1 MLLGVGVGGVVVPT
15 LATYRLPAASRAI
28 PWGLSSWVRS
38 PLIVRMG
45 AALPLAPRLYTV
57 MLLVLELAT
66 KVSPAAFTATPDGL
80 VSPLIV
86 RIGAAGDLSK
96 RGGMGGLS
104 PPEMGRHNGEIKTP
118 RAAKISH

>member
-86 RIGAAGDLSK
+86 RLGAAGPVEEGGVI
-96 RGGMGGLS
+96 RGAS
-104 PPEMGRHNGEIKTP
+104 PPPVGP
-118 RAAKISH
+118 L

>member
-1 MLLGVGVGGVVVPT
+1 MLLGVGVGGVVVPA

-38 PLIVRMG
+38 PLMVGMG
-45 AALPLAPRLYTV
+45 AVLPLAPRLYTV

-86 RIGAAGDLSK
+86 RIGAAGPLEK
-96 RGGMGGLS
+96 GGEMVRMS
-104 PPEMGRHNGEIKTP
+104 PAGV
-118 RAAKISH
+118 AAHKGKCEE